1 MRPTL
6 VVKIEIAQFI
16 ERVSTSAFNMSTRVS
31 NDFFDY
37 LKDVRRM
44 DKEGKTYQMSWV
56 QTPEPTEVTNVHVMS
71 QRFRDGQCVRHV
83 IKRYDAILKKVK
95 IGENA
100 LFGVYDSESDSI
112 LSGSTRFKSLS
123 AMSQAHYVQEGST
136 RKSSNGWKEC
146 QYEVEGVW
154 ISCD

>member
-1 MRPTL
+1 
-6 VVKIEIAQFI
+6 
-16 ERVSTSAFNMSTRVS
+16 MSTRVS

-56 QTPEPTEVTNVHVMS
+56 QTPEPTKVTNVHVMS

-123 AMSQAHYVQEGST
+123 AMSQAHYVQEEGIKPVNAPLKGVPKPT